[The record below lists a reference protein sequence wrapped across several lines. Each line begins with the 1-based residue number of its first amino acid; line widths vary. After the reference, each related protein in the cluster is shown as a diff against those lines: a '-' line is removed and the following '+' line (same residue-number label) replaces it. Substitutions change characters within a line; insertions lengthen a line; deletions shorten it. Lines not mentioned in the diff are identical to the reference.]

1 MKKNTAGLSFPRWLM
16 LLILGTLL
24 GAGWLYAEGNIV
36 IWNRLGNDVSIVSVD
51 GHEYVVVHAGGGIG
65 MTHKCNC
72 SNASHSRICSDE
84 E

>member
-51 GHEYVVVHAGGGIG
+51 AGGGIG